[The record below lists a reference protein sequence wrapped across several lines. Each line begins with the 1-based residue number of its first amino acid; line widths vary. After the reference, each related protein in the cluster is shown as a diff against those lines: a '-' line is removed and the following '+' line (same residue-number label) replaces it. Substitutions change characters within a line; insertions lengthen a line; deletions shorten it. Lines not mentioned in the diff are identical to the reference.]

1 MPFPHTSW
9 PPLLLLWGQ
18 HRNHPNW
25 CLLSQHRPAPIKQKK
40 FLDVCL
46 LLRQHVRQWLRIVK
60 NTQQRLVR
68 RKDVN
73 KQKLCVTTDP
83 TLRRIVTHAGIP
95 AKLRKVSRSWHWPA
109 DRKNDQQTKK
119 LSKQQIASLPCFKIL
134 FSADGGAPAAKP
146 GGVSS
151 TWGRAGFEPAG
162 VEHVGRGCVE
172 RPGADRGRAA
182 GRGDQGGRHQSAAAE
197 QQRSIGEGGFY
208 SVCSDDCVRRGL
220 SVLCSWKWTAA
231 PIPKLAL
238 DGRSLQNCK
247 LNILL

>member
-83 TLRRIVTHAGIP
+83 TLRLMQGFQP
-95 AKLRKVSRSWHWPA
+95 SWEKCQEV
-109 DRKNDQQTKK
+109 DIDLLIEKTTNKQKK